1 MGVCLGHTRNDKHTE
16 QNVPELKP
24 VYANHTEKAK
34 FCVFYDFDLTIAV
47 KHVFSESGGA
57 QYPAFQRRFDT
68 PDLIHFLGGEERI
81 ESLKTH
87 FQKLLDMGCHLFI
100 VSHGHI
106 RVNVYVCIKL
116 DLLKYFSGVYRPG
129 DKSECIEHLL
139 AQVRLPGNKALFIDD
154 DENNVNLCMRVCP
167 SIHIF
172 PRAGMTSQHL
182 SKIETMVAAALNEET
197 PEEALIADTENVDE
211 NANDAD
217 LEVNESIEST
227 TEKKE
232 VENQEDQ
239 EDANTSSFQ
248 ANDTGDNVALDDTAD
263 KEETEKEPVKDSG
276 KVDGVSDKASENAEE
291 AEVEFPS

>member
-154 DENNVNLCMRVCP
+154 DENNVKACMRVCP

-182 SKIETMVAAALNEET
+182 EKIETMVAAALKEEP
-197 PEEALIADTENVDE
+197 PEDPLVGDAENVDE
-211 NANDAD
+211 NAKDANVV
-217 LEVNESIEST
+217 VNENVESSL
-227 TEKKE
+227 EKKE
-232 VENQEDQ
+232 SEIDEVE
-239 EDANTSSFQ
+239 EDANTSSAQ
-248 ANDTGDNVALDDTAD
+248 PDNTGGNVALDDTAE
-263 KEETEKEPVKDSG
+263 KEEPKKEPANDLG
-276 KVDGVSDKASENAEE
+276 GTPDKPPENAEE
-291 AEVEFPS
+291 PEELPS